1 MSGARGCRPGEN
13 VGGKGEWPVTDPHPL
28 PKGCSAAPHRLASH
42 LRRQMSRLPREQ
54 VRVMFFDR
62 ANRLLDDVVIV
73 EGAADE
79 VVLPLRRIVRL
90 ALNLEAAGLVL
101 AHNHPSGNAE
111 PSRADLTATRD
122 LVDLCRRLEIAVLDH
137 IVVARGGWTSL
148 YLKGLM

>member
-1 MSGARGCRPGEN
+1 
-13 VGGKGEWPVTDPHPL
+13 
-28 PKGCSAAPHRLASH
+28 
-42 LRRQMSRLPREQ
+42 
-54 VRVMFFDR
+54 MFFDR